1 MAQGNQHWYREEYDE
16 ALDPDLAAAWRN
28 RGDTYSLIGHRDQA
42 LAHLRKAVELDPTMS
57 SVTMEEGH
65 YQALGE
71 DEVFKRIVEDTKK
84 AAGE

>member
-1 MAQGNQHWYREEYDE
+1 MAQGNQHWYRKEYGE
-16 ALDPDLAAAWRN
+16 ALAAY
-28 RGDTYSLIGHRDQA
+28 D
-42 LAHLRKAVELDPTMS
+42 KAVELDPTMS